1 MSPDVDLKEYFD
13 RILDERTKRFEIALH
28 DAQKAVEIADTNSEK
43 WRSNAN
49 EWRAAMDD
57 REREFARKPD
67 LETAARDIRELRDW
81 RNTMEGKA
89 DQKDVTRAQ
98 ILGVISMAIGLISLA
113 LSILGR

>member
-57 REREFARKPD
+57 RERTFARKSD
-67 LETAARDIRELRDW
+67 LDVNARDIRELRDW
-81 RNTMEGKA
+81 RNTMDGKA

-98 ILGVISMAIGLISLA
+98 IIAVIGIAFGLIGII
-113 LSILGR
+113 LSVWR